1 MSWFTSTLTITG
13 QFWNIPVTAT
23 LYDGSL
29 KEDYAADFDRKNLYL
44 ITVFPETG
52 GQPRSFLG
60 QWFDIAWD
68 RRSGTF
74 SSSTTSVLHLM
85 IDGTHS

>member
-1 MSWFTSTLTITG
+1 M
-13 QFWNIPVTAT
+13 TAT

-68 RRSGTF
+68 RRSGMFDF
-74 SSSTTSVLHLM
+74 SQLFVYKCTVTDNTHLQY
-85 IDGTHS
+85 